1 MFGRR
6 ATSEKLAALTTG
18 VGHHVPNPPK
28 RLAMVPPGYR
38 AMHKLPLQGYFH
50 LRRLR
55 RTSHPDLLGRHL
67 RSLYCGSSRPV
78 SHPTATAT
86 RGTCC
91 DLCVPPIRM
100 MRAILKGFVALRVAL
115 PF

>member
-28 RLAMVPPGYR
+28 SLAMVPPGYR

-55 RTSHPDLLGRHL
+55 RTSHPRPA
-67 RSLYCGSSRPV
+67 RSTSALS
-78 SHPTATAT
+78 
-86 RGTCC
+86 
-91 DLCVPPIRM
+91 L
-100 MRAILKGFVALRVAL
+100 LRVFATGL
-115 PF
+115 TSYRYCHARYLL